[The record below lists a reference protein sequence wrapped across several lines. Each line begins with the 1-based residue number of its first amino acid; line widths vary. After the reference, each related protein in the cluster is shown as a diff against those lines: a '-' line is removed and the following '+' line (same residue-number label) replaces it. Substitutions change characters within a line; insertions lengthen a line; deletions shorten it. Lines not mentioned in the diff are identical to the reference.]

1 MEKSRFLAVL
11 VLVLAIWAIVAS
23 SVAVYYY
30 SEYVKTTSLLES
42 LEASLESLEAST
54 VKVNV
59 IIDYGNNTVQEFR
72 DIILDVKGATALN
85 ALMAVAKVEYTVYPF
100 GVFVDSINGVENS
113 MELNCWWLY
122 SVEKPDGEVIS
133 PEVGAD
139 QYKISNGDVVVWRYT
154 KF

>member
-1 MEKSRFLAVL
+1 MDLEKGKFLVTL

-23 SVAVYYY
+23 SAAVYYY

-42 LEASLESLEAST
+42 LEAST
-54 VKVNV
+54 VKVNI

-100 GVFVDSINGVENS
+100 GVFVDSINSVENS
-113 MELNCWWLY
+113 MELSCWWLY
-122 SVEKPDGEVIS
+122 SIEKPDGEEVS

-139 QYKISNGDVVVWRYT
+139 QYRVSNGDTVVWRYT
-154 KF
+154 KLEY